1 MIDARTSPALVIGTG
16 LVGAS
21 VGCALSAAGVEV
33 HLRDATPSHALVAAS
48 RGAGT
53 IAPLDPADCSLVV
66 VAVPPAHLADVI
78 AAALAEFPHA
88 TVTDVGSIKGPVL
101 ADLRARGLDLARY
114 CGSHPMAGSQLSGP
128 VTARPDLFAD
138 RTWIITP
145 HDTSSAQAVLA
156 VQHMARACGA
166 RLVTMAA
173 GHHDEAV
180 AQVSHVPQL
189 MSSLVGAG
197 LLDVPPEH
205 LRLAGQGLRDTTR
218 IAGSDPGLWQ
228 DIISANARAVR
239 VELTEILADL
249 QRLVQVLDD
258 PDAVRAFLERGRD
271 GVRQLP
277 GKHGAPTASAFA
289 RVVVEIPDAPG
300 ALARLFAD
308 IEAAGVNVEDVA
320 IDHAPDREVGFL
332 AVQVADA
339 TASVLEAAMAR
350 AGWTVRPTLGG

>member
-1 MIDARTSPALVIGTG
+1 MIDARTSPALIIGTG

-21 VGCALSAAGVEV
+21 VGCALVAAGVEV
-33 HLRDATPSHALVAAS
+33 HLRDATPSHALVAGS

-53 IAPLDPADCSLVV
+53 IDPVEPLDCNLVV
-66 VAVPPAHLADVI
+66 VAVPPAHLAEVI
-78 AAALAEFPHA
+78 AAALAEFPSA
-88 TVTDVGSIKGPVL
+88 TVTDVGSVKGAVL
-101 ADLRARGLDLARY
+101 ADLRARGLDLGRY
-114 CGSHPMAGSQLSGP
+114 CGSHPMAGSQHTGP
-128 VTARPDLFAD
+128 LTARADLFTD

-218 IAGSDPGLWQ
+218 IAGSDPRLWQ
-228 DIISANARAVR
+228 DIIAANARAVR

-258 PDAVRAFLERGRD
+258 PAEVRDFLERGRR
-271 GVRQLP
+271 GVRLLP
-277 GKHGAPTASAFA
+277 GKHGSSASDFA
-289 RVVVEIPDAPG
+289 QVVVEIPDAPG
-300 ALARLFAD
+300 ALARLFSD
-308 IEAAGVNVEDVA
+308 IESAGVNVEDVA

-332 AVQVADA
+332 TVQVSPAKA
-339 TASVLEAAMAR
+339 ASLEGVMVA
-350 AGWTVRPTLGG
+350 AGWIVRPQG

>member
-1 MIDARTSPALVIGTG
+1 MIDARTTPALVIGAG

-21 VGCALSAAGVEV
+21 VGMALSQAGVAV
-33 HLRDATPSHALVAAS
+33 HLRDAAPSHALVAAS

-53 IAPLDPADCSLVV
+53 IDPVLPLDCNLVV

-78 AAALAEFPHA
+78 ARALEEFPHA

-101 ADLRARGLDLARY
+101 ADLRARGVDLARY
-114 CGSHPMAGSQLSGP
+114 CGSHPMAGSQHTGP
-128 VTARPDLFAD
+128 LTARADLFTD

-156 VQHMARACGA
+156 VQHMAKACGA

-189 MSSLVGAG
+189 MASLVGAG

-218 IAGSDPGLWQ
+218 IAASDPRMWQ
-228 DIISANARAVR
+228 DIIAANAPAVR

-249 QRLVQVLDD
+249 QRLVQVIDD
-258 PDAVRAFLERGRD
+258 PDEVRAFLERGRR

-277 GKHGAPTASAFA
+277 GKHGAEATEFA

-308 IEAAGVNVEDVA
+308 IEEAGVNVEDVA

-332 AVQVADA
+332 SVQVAEA
-339 TASVLEAAMAR
+339 KASGLEAAMTA
-350 AGWTVRPTLGG
+350 AGWTVRP